1 MADRILAGRYRL
13 VRQLGEGGMGQVWEA
28 YDQKLERP
36 VAVKLV
42 SSLAGGG
49 SRGDDA
55 RARFLREARLTARLQ
70 HPNIVTVHDLG
81 EAAAAEGTTP
91 FLVME
96 LLRGE
101 GLDAVLRRGP
111 VALTKAGR
119 WGAQICEA
127 LGEAH
132 AAGILHRD
140 IKPANILITAS
151 GTVKVLDFGIARAAD
166 TTATRD
172 RITQTGFMLGTP
184 QYMAPEH
191 ARGRAEQ
198 RSDLYAL
205 GCVLFEMVTG
215 RLPFEAP
222 EAVGYLTAHLLEA
235 PPAPSSVA
243 AGVPVAWDEVVLTLL
258 RKEPADRYGSAARL
272 AAELRRLDEDAGPL
286 PGAPEAAEAP
296 TVVDPTPV
304 PPRPGP
310 SSPTLRERL
319 GASLLTTIHVRKPVA
334 DVVFGPDGDRLA
346 YARTDGT
353 AIVADLS
360 GDEEFRLVHRTR
372 RRWGAGTAG
381 VAFSPDGTRLA
392 TVCDDRTLR
401 LWEAAGGA
409 EQLRIDLD
417 SSASKVRFGPD
428 GVRLATAAGDGMRL
442 WDARTAQLLLS
453 WDNGVIHDVA
463 FSPDGALLAIAGPR
477 KLFLLDVTTGRRVL
491 SVVLEDK
498 DILGYESVAFSP
510 DGARLAAA
518 SSNLG
523 AYLVDV
529 RTGRELLRFGDLRFG
544 DTSGAPDVAFSPHG
558 DMIATCSF
566 LDQDV
571 VLWDAHTGRRIHT
584 IPTSSLVQ
592 RLAFSPDGTMLATA
606 SDDDMTVQL
615 WRLTR

>member
-1 MADRILAGRYRL
+1 MADRVLADRYRL
-13 VRQLGEGGMGQVWEA
+13 VSQLGEGGMGQVWEA
-28 YDQKLERP
+28 YDQTLERP
-36 VAVKLV
+36 VAVKLI

-70 HPNIVTVHDLG
+70 HPNIITVHDLG
-81 EAAAAEGTTP
+81 EAEAEEGTTP

-96 LLRGE
+96 RLRGE

-111 VALTKAGR
+111 VALPEAGR

-166 TTATRD
+166 ATATRD
-172 RITQTGFMLGTP
+172 RITQTGFMVGTP

-205 GCVLFEMVTG
+205 GCVLFEMITG

-243 AGVPVAWDEVVLTLL
+243 AGIPAAWDEVVLTLL
-258 RKEPADRYGSAARL
+258 RKEPAERYDSATHL
-272 AAELRRLDEDAGPL
+272 AAELRRLGADVGSL
-286 PGAPEAAEAP
+286 PKKPKKPKTPKTPKTLRTP
-296 TVVDPTPV
+296 TVVEPV
-304 PPRPGP
+304 
-310 SSPTLRERL
+310 LRERF
-319 GASLLTTIHVRKPVA
+319 SPRLLTTIHLRKPVA
-334 DVVFGPDGDRLA
+334 DVVFGPDSERLA
-346 YARTDGT
+346 YAHANGT
-353 AIVADLS
+353 TIVADLS
-360 GDEEFRLVHRTR
+360 GEEEFRLVHRA
-372 RRWGAGTAG
+372 RRWRGAGNAG

-392 TVCDDRTLR
+392 TVSGDKTLR
-401 LWEAAGGA
+401 LWDAASGT
-409 EQLRIDLD
+409 EHLRIDLD
-417 SSASKVRFGPD
+417 SSPFTVTFSPD
-428 GVRLATAAGDGMRL
+428 GVRLATASGDGVRL
-442 WDARTAQLLLS
+442 WDARTAELLLS
-453 WDNGVIHDVA
+453 WNNGAIQDVA
-463 FSPDGALLAIAGPR
+463 FSPDGARLAIAGPR
-477 KLFLLDVTTGRRVL
+477 KLSLLDVTTGGDVL
-491 SVVLEDK
+491 QEVIKDE
-498 DILGYESVAFSP
+498 DILGYEGVAFSP

-523 AYLVDV
+523 ACLVDT
-529 RTGRELLRFGDLRFG
+529 RTGRELLRLG

-558 DMIATCSF
+558 DVLATCSF
-566 LDQDV
+566 LDEDV
-571 VLWDAHTGRRIHT
+571 WLWDAHTGDLIDT
-584 IPTSSLVQ
+584 IGTSSSFVQ

-606 SDDDMTVQL
+606 SDDDMTVQV